1 MSPSCFKT
9 TNRLTEGS
17 NMNQF
22 KEKIYIYLNR
32 KHKMIWI
39 FERVIVI
46 WSFWII
52 SLSVLT
58 TVWGDETL
66 ANANEKTSSRAGIKA
81 LVAPAREMVS
91 DVPNCKL
98 TFCFLRWLAWQS
110 AARKKLIWFSVL
122 TCEQNQIS
130 DQSSDKDGSK
140 LVCSLWEFSNCN
152 SVSQY
157 CWLNG
162 NYAFWTRFPYSC
174 EQCDA

>member
-1 MSPSCFKT
+1 MCPNYQQVDISIVYETIWRK
-9 TNRLTEGS
+9 
-17 NMNQF
+17 
-22 KEKIYIYLNR
+22 KIIQK

-98 TFCFLRWLAWQS
+98 TFYFLGCLAWRS
-110 AARKKLIWFSVL
+110 AAWEKLIWFSVL
-122 TCEQNQIS
+122 TFEQKQKS
-130 DQSSDKDGSK
+130 DQASDKDGSN
-140 LVCSLWEFSNCN
+140 LVCNW
-152 SVSQY
+152 SVVIVVRV
-157 CWLNG
+157 
-162 NYAFWTRFPYSC
+162 F
-174 EQCDA
+174 